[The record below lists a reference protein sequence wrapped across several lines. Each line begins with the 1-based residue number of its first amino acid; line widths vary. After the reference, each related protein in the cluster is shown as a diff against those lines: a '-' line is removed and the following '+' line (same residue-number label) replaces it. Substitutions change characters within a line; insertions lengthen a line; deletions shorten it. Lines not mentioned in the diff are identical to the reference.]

1 MWQNV
6 PALDADVYLR
16 GSRARD
22 GSANGGA
29 ADSPAHLRHPNTGGH
44 RGGRQASAVR
54 SELELANL
62 AQAARLLGAWLK
74 SSG

>member
-6 PALDADVYLR
+6 PPLDAEVYLR

-22 GSANGGA
+22 GYANGGA
-29 ADSPAHLRHPNTGGH
+29 AGSAAHLGQPNTGGH
-44 RGGRQASAVR
+44 RGSRQASAVR